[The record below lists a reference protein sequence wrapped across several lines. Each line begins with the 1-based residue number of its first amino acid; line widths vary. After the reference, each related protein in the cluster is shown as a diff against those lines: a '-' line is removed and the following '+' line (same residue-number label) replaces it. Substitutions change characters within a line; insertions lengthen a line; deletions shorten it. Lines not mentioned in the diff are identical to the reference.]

1 MCYVHTT
8 PLTCTSG
15 NKQSATETAILAAI
29 LLECQV
35 VCHELQFM
43 AYNFSAFAFTA
54 MTLLVGW
61 QEGDTACK
69 NWVVRYWHG
78 YLSVARCKWFAYGPA
93 DVTATASFFCASKI
107 QNGLPF
113 WCWLTQVVLE
123 KRPFNGCG
131 VVSHELQDNDTA
143 SSEFS
148 YTPENSCQ
156 SGGLLRMEV
165 DNILQ

>member
-113 WCWLTQVVLE
+113 WCWLTQESWKKGHSMDVVLYPMNC
-123 KRPFNGCG
+123 KTMIQQAVNSHIHLRIH
-131 VVSHELQDNDTA
+131 VSQ
-143 SSEFS
+143 
-148 YTPENSCQ
+148 
-156 SGGLLRMEV
+156 V
-165 DNILQ
+165 DY